1 MPDIPEVQS
10 LLDDAAAA
18 AQAGDFHTA
27 EARLRDAADRQER
40 TLGPA
45 HADLANTL
53 NNLAI
58 ACEATG
64 KTADAEGCY
73 RRAYEIASVAL
84 APDHPFVTTSRN
96 NLHEF
101 CRARGLP
108 IDVPKPAPPPPPPP
122 APPPAV
128 VKTEPGPPPPVPA
141 RALARDQPAAA
152 SRETAPPRF
161 GRVAIAVAIAGVVLL
176 AILLLTRP
184 WSASNDST
192 DASPATAAS
201 SPVETPGPVPRVAE
215 QGPPPPSAAE
225 TTAPEAR
232 RSAPAA
238 ATGTGPASSAVAVA
252 ELCRTLSRN
261 AATWTCGPPDSPVSP
276 GRLAFYTRVRSRRAT
291 TVQHRW
297 YEGDRLRQSVDLR
310 ILANATAG
318 YRTYS
323 RFTIPAGSAG
333 AWRVEL
339 RGADGAL
346 LHETRFVVR

>member
-1 MPDIPEVQS
+1 MPDTPEVQS
-10 LLDDAAAA
+10 LLDAAAAA
-18 AQAGDFHTA
+18 AQAGDFHAA
-27 EARLRDAADRQER
+27 EARLRDAADRQES

-45 HADLANTL
+45 HPDLANTL

-64 KTADAEGCY
+64 KATDAERCY
-73 RRAYEIASVAL
+73 RRAYEIASVSL
-84 APDHPFVTTSRN
+84 SPDHPFVTTSRK

-108 IDVPKPAPPPPPPP
+108 VDVPKPAPPRPAASPP
-122 APPPAV
+122 APPRAV
-128 VKTEPGPPPPVPA
+128 VKAEPGPPPPLPA
-141 RALARDQPAAA
+141 RAHARGQPAAPP
-152 SRETAPPRF
+152 RETAPPRF
-161 GRVAIAVAIAGVVLL
+161 GPLAIAAIVAGVILV

-184 WSASNDST
+184 WSPSNDST
-192 DASPATAAS
+192 DAPPAAAAS
-201 SPVETPGPVPRVAE
+201 SPAETPAPVAAPAE
-215 QGPPPPSAAE
+215 QAPPPARAE
-225 TTAPEAR
+225 TRPSPAPA
-232 RSAPAA
+232 APAA
-238 ATGTGPASSAVAVA
+238 ATGTASVSSVVAAA

-261 AATWTCGPPDSPVSP
+261 AATWTCDPPDSPVSP
-276 GRLAFYTRVRSRRAT
+276 GRLAFYTRVRSPRAA

-318 YRTYS
+318 YRTFS